1 MSTKRKAK
9 KLSEEEID
17 DLVVAH
23 ADDEAA
29 WGRPVQV
36 RKTKRAS
43 ISLSAGLAAR
53 AAFFARLHREADIET
68 WVGRIIQERIDL
80 EEAAFTD
87 LKRDLVRKGKDSQ
100 QEA

>member
-1 MSTKRKAK
+1 MNEKRKAK

-17 DLVVAH
+17 DLVVAQ

-29 WGRPVQV
+29 WGKPIQV

-43 ISLSAGLAAR
+43 IS
-53 AAFFARLHREADIET
+53 
-68 WVGRIIQERIDL
+68 
-80 EEAAFTD
+80 
-87 LKRDLVRKGKDSQ
+87 KGKDSQ